1 MRLAQINEIKNS
13 EQQSDVDITPMLDV
27 IFILLI
33 FFIVT
38 ASFIEESGVSVS
50 KPNSIKSENPSES
63 IVVRVLDAGQVSV
76 QGAIL
81 DHRSVRPAV
90 TRLLAESPDSSVA
103 VQVEKRAKTESLIKV
118 VDALESANVILP
130 PISLIDS

>member
-13 EQQSDVDITPMLDV
+13 EQQSDVDLTPMLDV

-38 ASFIEESGVSVS
+38 ASFIEESGISVN
-50 KPNSIKSENPSES
+50 KPNSIKSDNPTES

-81 DHRSVRPAV
+81 DLRSVRPAV
-90 TRLLAESPDSSVA
+90 TRLLAESPDSLVA
-103 VQVEKRAKTESLIKV
+103 VQVETRAKTESLIKV
-118 VDALESANVILP
+118 VDALESANVMLP
-130 PISLIDS
+130 PISLVDS